1 MRTAAVA
8 AATIRFASVGGGRKG
23 SMSALRTFGVSLLVT
38 AAALG
43 LGYAYGGVKGLY
55 LLVVL
60 AVLEVSLSFDNA
72 IINASILKRMSRFW
86 QRMFLTVGILVA
98 VFGMRLL
105 FPLLIV
111 WATAGLDPVRA
122 MELALHPPPHGALEF
137 PDGSPSYEK
146 LVIAAHPQIASFGG
160 IFLLMLFLD
169 FLFYDRDIKWLKW
182 IEIPFARIG
191 RLGQVSLVVTG
202 LVLVGVGT
210 RLTHSGDEA
219 ATVLTAGLLGMVTYL
234 VVNGLSRAFR
244 PSDTESDPESGAP
257 AAATRW
263 AGLTLFLYLEVLDAA
278 FSFDGVTGAFAITS
292 DPVVIALGLGLVGS
306 MFVRSITIYLV
317 RQETLGRY
325 VYLEHGAHW
334 AIGALAV
341 IMLASIEPRFEVPE
355 PVTASVGVV
364 FVAAALGWSILRNRR
379 DVRARRDQCAPAGV
393 SAPGS

>member
-1 MRTAAVA
+1 
-8 AATIRFASVGGGRKG
+8 
-23 SMSALRTFGVSLLVT
+23 MSALRTFAISLVVT
-38 AAALG
+38 AAALA
-43 LGYAYGGVKGLY
+43 LGYSYGGFKDLY

-60 AVLEVSLSFDNA
+60 AALEVSLSFDNA
-72 IINASILKRMSRFW
+72 IINAAVLKRMSRFW
-86 QRMFLTVGILVA
+86 QRMFLTIGILVA

-146 LVIAAHPQIASFGG
+146 LVIVAHPQIAAFGG

-169 FLFYDRDIKWLKW
+169 FVFYDRDIKWLKW

-202 LVLVGVGT
+202 VVLVLVGT
-210 RLTHSGDEA
+210 RLTHSADEA
-219 ATVLTAGLLGMVTYL
+219 ATVLTAGLLGLVTYL

-244 PSDTESDPESGAP
+244 PSDTEADVESGAG
-257 AAATRW
+257 AATGW

-292 DPVVIALGLGLVGS
+292 DPIVIALGLGLVGS

-317 RQETLGRY
+317 RQDALGRY

-341 IMLASIEPRFEVPE
+341 IMLFSIEPRFDVPE

-364 FVAAALGWSILRNRR
+364 FIAAALGWSVLRNRR
-379 DVRARRDQCAPAGV
+379 DARRGV
-393 SAPGS
+393 TRPR

>member
-1 MRTAAVA
+1 
-8 AATIRFASVGGGRKG
+8 
-23 SMSALRTFGVSLLVT
+23 MSALRTFGISLVVT

-43 LGYAYGGVKGLY
+43 AGYAYGGFKGLY
-55 LLVVL
+55 LLLVL

-72 IINASILKRMSRFW
+72 VINASILKRMSPFW
-86 QRMFLTVGILVA
+86 QRMFLTIGILVA

-122 MELALHPPPHGALEF
+122 MELALHPPPQGALEF
-137 PDGSPSYEK
+137 PDGSPSYQK
-146 LVIAAHPQIASFGG
+146 LVMAAHPQIAAFGG

-169 FLFYDRDIKWLKW
+169 FVFYDREIKWLKW
-182 IEIPFARIG
+182 IEIPFARLG

-210 RLTHSGDEA
+210 QLTHSPDEA

-244 PSDTESDPESGAP
+244 PSETEAAG
-257 AAATRW
+257 AATGW

-317 RQETLGRY
+317 NQEALGRY
-325 VYLEHGAHW
+325 AYLEHGAHW

-341 IMLASIEPRFEVPE
+341 IMLGSIEPRFEVPE
-355 PVTASVGVV
+355 AVTASVGVA
-364 FVAAALGWSILRNRR
+364 FIAAALGWSILRNRR
-379 DVRARRDQCAPAGV
+379 DARTAD
-393 SAPGS
+393 

>member
-1 MRTAAVA
+1 
-8 AATIRFASVGGGRKG
+8 
-23 SMSALRTFGVSLLVT
+23 MSALRTFGISLVVT
-38 AAALG
+38 AAALC
-43 LGYAYGGVKGLY
+43 LGYAYGGFKGLY
-55 LLVVL
+55 LLLVL
-60 AVLEVSLSFDNA
+60 ATLEVSLSFDNA

-86 QRMFLTVGILVA
+86 QRMFLTIGILVA
-98 VFGMRLL
+98 VFGMRLI

-111 WATAGLDPVRA
+111 WATAGLEPVRA

-146 LVIAAHPQIASFGG
+146 LVIAAHPQIAAFGG

-169 FLFYDRDIKWLKW
+169 FVFYDRDIKWLKW

-191 RLGQVSLVVTG
+191 RLGQVSLVVAG
-202 LVLVGVGT
+202 VALVLVGT
-210 RLTHSGDEA
+210 QLTHSGDEA

-244 PSDTESDPESGAP
+244 PSDTDTARAEP
-257 AAATRW
+257 ATRW
-263 AGLTLFLYLEVLDAA
+263 AGLTLFAYLEVLDAA

-292 DPVVIALGLGLVGS
+292 DPIVIALGLGLVGS

-317 RQETLGRY
+317 RQEALGRF

-341 IMLASIEPRFEVPE
+341 IMLASIEPAFEIPE
-355 PVTASVGVV
+355 AVTASVGVV
-364 FVAAALGWSILRNRR
+364 FIAAALGWSIVRNRR
-379 DVRARRDQCAPAGV
+379 EARGGAEA
-393 SAPGS
+393 A